1 MEKIILHAKICLTH
15 MYLSSVNTASMFYH
29 FSTILLLPATCQK
42 IMGQSAKLFIFIYL
56 FFFAF
61 CLFLFFLTGQ
71 KKSQPRTHNSVEKK
85 GASFDKVASSTP
97 EKMTLKVFSC
107 ENLTTASVGPL
118 L

>member
-1 MEKIILHAKICLTH
+1 MSKNNG
-15 MYLSSVNTASMFYH
+15 SVGKTFY
-29 FSTILLLPATCQK
+29 F
-42 IMGQSAKLFIFIYL
+42 YL
-56 FFFAF
+56 FVFFAF

-85 GASFDKVASSTP
+85 GASFDKVAASTP